1 MKSTEWNR
9 KKCNSLNTYRNILLC
24 NYEDFDFIH
33 LIKLILMFKKF
44 IKKIWLFLYTFW
56 LFSYNFCVKA
66 EELSLSNKLADDQVE
81 KVNRRIKF
89 IWSESWK
96 VSDNMYIAHK
106 NLTFR
111 ERWAAWILEV
121 DDIMNYL
128 VIVIQFLSQLWLVVW
143 TIFIMFAWYKY
154 IVSVF
159 NWWKTASSTVKNAII
174 WVIIVIFSYA
184 IMKIFTSF
192 IWLS

>member
-154 IVSVF
+154 MLSVF
-159 NWWKTASSTVKNAII
+159 NWWKTTASTLKNAII

-184 IMKIFTSF
+184 IMKILTSI
-192 IWLS
+192 IWLT

>member
-1 MKSTEWNR
+1 
-9 KKCNSLNTYRNILLC
+9 
-24 NYEDFDFIH
+24 
-33 LIKLILMFKKF
+33 MFKKF

-159 NWWKTASSTVKNAII
+159 NWWKAASSTLKNAII

>member
-1 MKSTEWNR
+1 
-9 KKCNSLNTYRNILLC
+9 
-24 NYEDFDFIH
+24 
-33 LIKLILMFKKF
+33 MFKKF
-44 IKKIWLFLYTFW
+44 IKEIWLFLYTFW

-66 EELSLSNKLADDQVE
+66 EELSLSDKLTDDQVE

-154 IVSVF
+154 VVSVF